1 MVAGSSEQGK
11 DGPIER
17 YPSAST
23 SVRLSPRVGAHN
35 NDGAVCAYAAG
46 ELADAGRQQRQ
57 GEPEGR
63 ALALLTLDID
73 LAAVQLD
80 ERPGDVEAQPQTI
93 A

>member
-17 YPSAST
+17 YLSAST
-23 SVRLSPRVGAHN
+23 SVRPPPRVGAHN
-35 NDGAVCAYAAG
+35 NDSAVCASAAG
-46 ELADAGRQQRQ
+46 ALADAGRQQWQ

-63 ALALLTLDID
+63 ALTLLALDID